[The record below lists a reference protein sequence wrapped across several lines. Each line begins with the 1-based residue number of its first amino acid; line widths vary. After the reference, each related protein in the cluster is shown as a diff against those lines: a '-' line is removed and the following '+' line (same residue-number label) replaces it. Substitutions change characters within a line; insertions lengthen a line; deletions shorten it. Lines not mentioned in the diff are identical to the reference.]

1 MITVIGNL
9 KGGSGKSTI
18 AFNLAIWLAWQECD
32 VKLLDLDPQRTLTDL
47 VGVREEE
54 EFAPPIKMLPS
65 DMHLENLRKV
75 SGEVIVDVGA
85 ANMVGMFAA
94 ISQAH
99 RLLIPVVPGQAD
111 VWSTQRFLSMIASHR
126 HPECEA
132 MMFLN
137 RTDPLGGSKE
147 TREAAEAIAMLKPA
161 TALPARLSQRVWLCR
176 TLSEGLAVFEMEP
189 RDKGSLEFLNL
200 TQVLYPNLPV
210 KKTW

>member
-18 AFNLAIWLAWQECD
+18 AFNLAIWLAWQELE
-32 VKLLDLDPQRTLTDL
+32 VKLLDLDPQKTLTDL
-47 VGVREEE
+47 VAVRDEEG
-54 EFAPPIKMLPS
+54 FTPSIKLLPS
-65 DMHLENLRKV
+65 DMPLENLRKER
-75 SGEVIVDVGA
+75 GEVIVDVGA

-111 VWSTQRFLSMIASHR
+111 VWSTQRFLSMIGSHR
-126 HPECEA
+126 HPDCQA
-132 MMFLN
+132 VMFLN

-147 TREAAEAIAMLKPA
+147 SREAAEAISMLKPA
-161 TALPARLSQRVWLCR
+161 TALNARLSQRVWICR

-200 TQVLYPNLPV
+200 TKALYPAMQI

>member
-9 KGGSGKSTI
+9 KGGTGKSTI
-18 AFNLAIWLAWQECD
+18 AFNLAIWLAWQQCD
-32 VKLLDLDPQRTLTDL
+32 VKLLDLDPQKTLTDL
-47 VGVREEE
+47 VGIRDEEGYL
-54 EFAPPIKMLPS
+54 PNVKLLPS
-65 DMHLENLRKV
+65 DMPLENLRRER
-75 SGEVIVDVGA
+75 GDVIVDVGA

-111 VWSTQRFLSMIASHR
+111 VWSTQRFLSMIGSHR
-126 HPECEA
+126 HPECQA
-132 MMFLN
+132 IMFLN

-147 TREAAEAIAMLKPA
+147 TREAAEALSMLKSA
-161 TALPARLSQRVWLCR
+161 TALGVRLSQRVWLCR

-189 RDKGSLEFLNL
+189 RDKASIEFLNL
-200 TQVLYPNLPV
+200 SQALYPHLPI

>member
-1 MITVIGNL
+1 
-9 KGGSGKSTI
+9 
-18 AFNLAIWLAWQECD
+18 
-32 VKLLDLDPQRTLTDL
+32 
-47 VGVREEE
+47 VREEE
-54 EFAPPIKMLPS
+54 EFTPPIKMLPS
-65 DMHLENLRKV
+65 DMHLENLRKI

-147 TREAAEAIAMLKPA
+147 TREAAEAIAMLTPA
-161 TALPARLSQRVWLCR
+161 TALPARLSQRVWICR